1 MAKTKGD
8 KHKNNRLARKWEKL
22 SLVRSRVRKGKDWLK
37 LPVTDSGEYILST
50 KALQFN
56 FSILKCVLEE
66 YKLSLQDVDSL
77 TEQAGC
83 FSPKI
88 PGARMKHIFFWGSEG
103 YNFYLWRGMKYFDFW
118 LCVVVSPLYA
128 VIPEGFRIF

>member
-1 MAKTKGD
+1 MAKTKGE
-8 KHKNNRLARKWEKL
+8 KQKYNRLARKWEKL

-56 FSILKCVLEE
+56 FTILKCVLEE

-83 FSPKI
+83 FLARK
-88 PGARMKHIFFWGSEG
+88 PGARDET
-103 YNFYLWRGMKYFDFW
+103 
-118 LCVVVSPLYA
+118 
-128 VIPEGFRIF
+128 